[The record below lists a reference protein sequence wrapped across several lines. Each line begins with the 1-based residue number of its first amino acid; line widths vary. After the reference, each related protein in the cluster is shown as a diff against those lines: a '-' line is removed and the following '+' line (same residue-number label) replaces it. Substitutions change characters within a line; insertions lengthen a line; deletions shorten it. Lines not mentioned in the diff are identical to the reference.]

1 MNFFQAI
8 FLGIVQGVA
17 EFLPISSSGHL
28 AIFQNLFHMNGIGE
42 VDLFFNVLLHFGTLF
57 SVFVAYWSDI
67 KGMILEFLSMLRL
80 YKHPLGRSGDP
91 ASRRLI
97 WFIVIATLP
106 MFMILPVKDHVE
118 ALNNNMFFIAFAL
131 IVTGLLLF
139 LSDRIQNGHKHVKNA
154 TILDALLVG
163 CGQMIAVVP
172 GLSRSGCTISSGLFR
187 GFERPFAV
195 KFSFLM
201 SIPAILGA
209 SFLELL
215 DAISVGID
223 SSMLPYYLS
232 GMVTASVCG
241 YCSIRL
247 LQKITQ
253 SNKFGSFSYYCWG
266 AGVLTLFLALIG

>member
-106 MFMILPVKDHVE
+106 MFLILPVKDHVE

-232 GMVTASVCG
+232 GMVTAAVCG